1 MKIYLVYILSSKHNG
16 TLYTGVTNDLLR
28 RVYEHK
34 HKLVDGFTKR
44 YHVTQLV
51 YAEEFNDINE
61 AILREKCIKQWKR
74 AWKLKLIEEQNPN
87 WKDLYEDLI

>member
-1 MKIYLVYILSSKHNG
+1 MKIYWVYLLSSKRNG

-44 YHVTQLV
+44 YNLTQLV

-61 AILREKCIKQWKR
+61 ATLRENCIKQWKR
-74 AWKLKLIEEQNPN
+74 ALKLKLIEEENPN
-87 WKDLYEDLI
+87 WKDLYEDLT

>member
-1 MKIYLVYILSSKHNG
+1 MYWIYILSSKRNG

>member
-1 MKIYLVYILSSKHNG
+1 MKIYWIYILSSKRNG

>member
-1 MKIYLVYILSSKHNG
+1 MKIYWVYILSSKRNG

-44 YHVTQLV
+44 YHVSQLV

-74 AWKLKLIEEQNPN
+74 AWKLQLIEEQNPN